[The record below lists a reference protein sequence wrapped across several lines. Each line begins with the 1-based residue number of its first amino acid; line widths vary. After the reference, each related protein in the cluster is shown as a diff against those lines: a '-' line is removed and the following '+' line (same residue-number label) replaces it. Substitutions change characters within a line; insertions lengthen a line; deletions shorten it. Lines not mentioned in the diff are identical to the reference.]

1 MVWPRI
7 IPLNMQKHTKTA
19 AKIDSKLSTCLWW
32 LNSMWDPVL
41 KPGLFSV
48 IHWTGL
54 VERAQNIFSTG
65 VFDGR
70 FKYTKPKNLKW
81 ISSHDL
87 GAMLYLYRKALILP
101 TFLAGSFTIDLL
113 TSSRTDEINL
123 RDSTIMHILRY
134 RDL

>member
-1 MVWPRI
+1 M
-7 IPLNMQKHTKTA
+7 
-19 AKIDSKLSTCLWW
+19 
-32 LNSMWDPVL
+32 
-41 KPGLFSV
+41 
-48 IHWTGL
+48 